1 MQIFK
6 TAPEGADITNSR
18 VLGGATAS
26 PRPLSHVYPRMP
38 GGDAPARPL
47 YPTDHNSYS
56 TEGSSAS
63 FRSRLRPAGGYYSQI
78 SIGQFNM
85 IELDCHLVE
94 HSSSVTTARELGFK
108 PCALASDL
116 GQVRSPYIAAVYSN
130 NPSRQ
135 MITW

>member
-26 PRPLSHVYPRMP
+26 PRPVAHAYPRVP
-38 GGDAPARPL
+38 GGDAPPRPL

-56 TEGSSAS
+56 TEGSS
-63 FRSRLRPAGGYYSQI
+63 FRSRLRPAGGYYSQV

-85 IELDCHLVE
+85 I
-94 HSSSVTTARELGFK
+94 
-108 PCALASDL
+108 
-116 GQVRSPYIAAVYSN
+116 
-130 NPSRQ
+130 
-135 MITW
+135 